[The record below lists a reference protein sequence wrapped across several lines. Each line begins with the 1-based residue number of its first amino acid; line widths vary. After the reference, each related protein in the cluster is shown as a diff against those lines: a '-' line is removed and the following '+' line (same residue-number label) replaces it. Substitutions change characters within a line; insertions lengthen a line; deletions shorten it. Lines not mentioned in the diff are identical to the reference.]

1 MVPGVEPSADPVLQ
15 ARLFSYP
22 DSQRHRL
29 GVNYQQ
35 IPVNRPLVANNPYQ
49 RDGFMAI
56 NGNYGAMPNYP
67 STSLPTR
74 LRPRDKASRESGQH
88 EVWTGSAS
96 CVQFEVTEEDY
107 VQPRALWQVLGR
119 QEGQQE
125 HLISNVSSH
134 LKNARPDVRE
144 RTYAMF
150 SKVDRDI
157 GDWLSK
163 ATEEAAATA

>member
-35 IPVNRPLVANNPYQ
+35 IPVNCPLVANNPYQ

-67 STSLPTR
+67 SSSLPTR
-74 LRPRDKASRESGQH
+74 LRPRGKTPGESGGH
-88 EVWTGSAS
+88 EIWTGSAS
-96 CVQFEVTEEDY
+96 RVQFEVMEEDY
-107 VQPRALWQVLGR
+107 VQARALWEVLGR

-125 HLISNVSSH
+125 HLINNVSSH
-134 LKNARPDVRE
+134 LKNAKPDVRE

-150 SKVDRDI
+150 SKVDRDL
-157 GDWLSK
+157 GAWLST
-163 ATEEAAATA
+163 ATEEAAAAA